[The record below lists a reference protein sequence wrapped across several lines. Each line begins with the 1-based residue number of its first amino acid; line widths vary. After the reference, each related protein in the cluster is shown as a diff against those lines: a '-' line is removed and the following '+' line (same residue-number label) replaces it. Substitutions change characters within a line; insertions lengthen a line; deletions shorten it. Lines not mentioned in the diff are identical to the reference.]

1 MKKASGSHL
10 ASRLPAR
17 QPLKSERRRPVQ
29 SRSQATVDIVLQA
42 TLQVLRAVGYR
53 KLTTTRVAEVAGVS
67 VGTLYQYFP
76 DKTALVGAVM
86 RRFLAALTEQVVA
99 AVRAGRHEPPEV
111 ALAAMVHAFLAAK
124 RADLDAAL
132 GLRPALQDLDY
143 APLVRAAARRVSA
156 ALALL
161 LRQHIPEA
169 ARAARVVVAA
179 VNGAVEAALDER
191 PSLLADDAFE
201 REVIAVA
208 VGYYRVRCASQLR
221 RS

>member
-1 MKKASGSHL
+1 MKKASGSHF

-17 QPLKSERRRPVQ
+17 QPPKSERRRPVQ
-29 SRSQATVDIVLQA
+29 SRSQVTVDIVLQA
-42 TLQVLRAVGYR
+42 TLQVLCAVGYR

-76 DKTALVGAVM
+76 DKSALVGAVVS
-86 RRFLAALTEQVVA
+86 RFLGMLTDYLVA
-99 AVRAGRHEPPEV
+99 AVRAGRDEPPEV
-111 ALAAMVHAFLAAK
+111 VLAAMVRAFVAAK
-124 RADLDAAL
+124 RAHLDAAV
-132 GLRPALQDLDY
+132 GLRPALQDVDY
-143 APLVRAAARRVSA
+143 LPLVRAASRRVSA

-208 VGYYRVRCASQLR
+208 VGYYRVRCASQTR